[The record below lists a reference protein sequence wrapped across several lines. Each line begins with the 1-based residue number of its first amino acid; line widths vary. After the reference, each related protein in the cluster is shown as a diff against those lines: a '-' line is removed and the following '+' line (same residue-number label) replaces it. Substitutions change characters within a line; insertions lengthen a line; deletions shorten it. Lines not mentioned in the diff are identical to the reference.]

1 MAVRTKRLA
10 STRLTGTSV
19 VDIYTTPDGETTIL
33 KSVAAQNINGSTA
46 TVLVL
51 LMDVEGIGQ
60 TTLQR
65 IALGALE
72 SVYLD
77 RWIVIPPGGKVSGQL
92 TVAVGVNLWLSGTE
106 LEGVAD

>member
-10 STRLTGTSV
+10 STRLTGTTA
-19 VDIYTTPDGETTIL
+19 VDIYSTPDGETTIL
-33 KSVAAQNINGSTA
+33 KSLAAVNINGSTA
-46 TVLVL
+46 TVLIL
-51 LMDVEGIGQ
+51 LMDVTGIGQ

-65 IALGALE
+65 IPLAALE

-77 RWIVIPPGGKVSGQL
+77 RWIVIPEEGKLSAQL
-92 TVAVGVNLWLSGTE
+92 TVAVGVNLWVSGTE